1 VKVEDGATRLD
12 PATLRLVAVT
22 DSLSDGVDG
31 LAARAAA
38 AVLGGATML
47 QLRLKD
53 ESART
58 LVEVARA
65 LLLAAPGVPLLVND
79 RADVALAAG
88 AHGVH
93 LGVDDPS
100 AAAVRRIVPAGF
112 IIGSSVGD
120 DADVER
126 ATGADYVGIG
136 PVYPVA
142 RRSVV
147 AASIGP
153 ERFAQLA
160 ARCGL
165 PAVAIGGITPD
176 NAAAIMAVGAA
187 GVAVFS
193 ALLGAPEPARAARGL
208 RAALDASG
216 R

>member
-1 VKVEDGATRLD
+1 VFE

-22 DSLSDGVDG
+22 DSLRDGVDG
-31 LAARAAA
+31 LTARAAA
-38 AVLGGATML
+38 AVDGGATML

-79 RADVALAAG
+79 RADVAIAAG

-93 LGVDDPS
+93 VGVDDP
-100 AAAVRRIVPAGF
+100 AAAVLRRIVPTGF

-120 DADVER
+120 DVDVER
-126 ATGADYVGIG
+126 AAGADYVGIG
-136 PVYPVA
+136 PVYPVTD
-142 RRSVV
+142 RGEPSE
-147 AASIGP
+147 SLGP
-153 ERFAQLA
+153 ERFALLA
-160 ARCGL
+160 ARCGV
-165 PAVAIGGITPD
+165 PALAIGGITPD
-176 NAAAIMAVGAA
+176 NAAAVMAAGAA
-187 GVAVFS
+187 GIAVIS

>member
-1 VKVEDGATRLD
+1 VFD

-22 DSLSDGVDG
+22 DSLHDGVDG

-38 AVLGGATML
+38 AVHGGATML

-53 ESART
+53 ETART

-65 LLLAAPGVPLLVND
+65 LLAAAPDVPLLVND

-93 LGVDDPS
+93 VGVDDPS
-100 AAAVRRIVPAGF
+100 ASALRRIVPAGF

-120 DADVER
+120 DADVAR
-126 ATGADYVGIG
+126 AAGADYVGIG
-136 PVYPVA
+136 PVFPVTT
-142 RRSVV
+142 RGERGDSM
-147 AASIGP
+147 GP
-153 ERFAQLA
+153 ERFTLLA
-160 ARCGL
+160 ARCGV
-165 PAVAIGGITPD
+165 PALAIGGITPD
-176 NAAAIMAVGAA
+176 NAVAMIAAGAA
-187 GVAVFS
+187 GVAVIS
-193 ALLGAPEPARAARGL
+193 ALFGAPEPARAARLL

>member
-1 VKVEDGATRLD
+1 VGAGATPARFD

-22 DSLSDGVDG
+22 DSLRDGVDG

-38 AVLGGATML
+38 AVAGGATML
-47 QLRLKD
+47 QLRLTD

-58 LVEVARA
+58 LVGVARA

-93 LGVDDPS
+93 VGVDDPS
-100 AAAVRRIVPAGF
+100 AAAVRRVVPDGF
-112 IIGSSVGD
+112 IIGSSVGGEG
-120 DADVER
+120 DVAR
-126 ATGADYVGIG
+126 AAGADYVGIG
-136 PVYPVA
+136 PVYP
-142 RRSVV
+142 
-147 AASIGP
+147 AAERGAGDESMGAA
-153 ERFAQLA
+153 RFALLA
-160 ARCGL
+160 ARCGV

-176 NAAAIMAVGAA
+176 NAAAVMAAGAS
-187 GVAVFS
+187 GVAVIS
-193 ALLGAPEPARAARGL
+193 ALLGAPEPARAARLL

>member
-1 VKVEDGATRLD
+1 VFE

-22 DSLSDGVDG
+22 DSLRDGVDG

-38 AVLGGATML
+38 AVGGGATML

-79 RADVALAAG
+79 RADVAIAAG

-93 LGVDDPS
+93 VGVDDPS
-100 AAAVRRIVPAGF
+100 AAVLRRIVPIGF

-120 DADVER
+120 DVDVER
-126 ATGADYVGIG
+126 AAGADYVGIG

-142 RRSVV
+142 NRSE
-147 AASIGP
+147 AGQSLGP
-153 ERFAQLA
+153 ERFALLA
-160 ARCGL
+160 AQCGV
-165 PAVAIGGITPD
+165 PAVAIGGITPA
-176 NAAAIMAVGAA
+176 NAAAVMAAGAA
-187 GVAVFS
+187 GVAVLS
-193 ALLGAPEPARAARGL
+193 ALLGAPEPARAARLL
-208 RAALDASG
+208 RAALDANG